1 MEISNVLTLLGGVA
15 FFLYGM
21 NAMGAG
27 LKQVAGPKMESYL
40 WKMSDTPLKGFLL
53 GLLVAAVIQS
63 SSATSVMAVSFVNA
77 GMMGLA
83 QAVTVVLGSNVGTTM
98 TGWILTLSQAGEG
111 SGSVLAQL
119 VSTTALYSLLAV
131 VGIVLVLF
139 VKKNTARS
147 VGSILLGLGTLLL
160 AMTLIGQ
167 AVAPLKENEAFRNVL
182 VAFENPILGILAGVL
197 VGGVTQSASAGV
209 GILQALCVTGA
220 LPYGAAFPMI
230 LGINL
235 GASVPVLLS
244 MIGGSRNGKRAA
256 LSYLFA
262 NALAIPLSYLFYLI
276 MHLVGADGFM
286 SEAASVMGLA
296 IMNTTLRIAAAVFL
310 LPLHKVILKL
320 VTKIVPVL
328 PAEGEDKEEVD
339 SLADSLLNYPPMALE
354 KALAA
359 TEKMAEIAHR
369 NLENALKLFA
379 SYDPALFEM
388 VQEKEGLVDTYEDKL
403 GNFIVRIAKNSLT
416 REQQARL
423 SELLSA
429 IGDLE
434 RLSDHASNLAE
445 TAQEVWEK
453 KIRFSEEA
461 EAEIALLQGAVK
473 EILSLTLSSFVE
485 QDCGKAVL
493 VEPLEETIDEM
504 TKRMRANHIERL
516 QKDQCTILTGFVFN
530 DLITN
535 LERVADH
542 CSNLAFS
549 VLHSA
554 DLTAEAHV
562 YAGAVAG
569 TDAFRQQFNVYR
581 EKYLTPLE

>member
-1 MEISNVLTLLGGVA
+1 
-15 FFLYGM
+15 
-21 NAMGAG
+21 
-27 LKQVAGPKMESYL
+27 

-83 QAVTVVLGSNVGTTM
+83 QAVTVILGSNVGTTM

-111 SGSVLAQL
+111 NDSVLAQL
-119 VSTTALYSLLAV
+119 INTTALYSLLAV

-139 VKKNTARS
+139 VKKSAARS

-167 AVAPLKENEAFRNVL
+167 AVAPLKENEAFRGVL
-182 VAFENPILGILAGVL
+182 VAFENPILGILAGFM
-197 VGGVTQSASAGV
+197 VGGVMQSASAGV

-220 LPYGAAFPMI
+220 LPYGAAFPLI

-244 MIGGSRNGKRAA
+244 MIGGTRSGKRAA

-262 NALAIPLSYLFYLI
+262 NALAIPISYLFYLI
-276 MHLVGADGFM
+276 LHLAGAAGFM
-286 SEAASVMGLA
+286 SASATVMGLA

-310 LPLHKVILKL
+310 LPLHKVILKV

-328 PAEGEDKEEVD
+328 PSEAEDKEEVD

-359 TEKMAEIAHR
+359 TDKMAEIAHR
-369 NLENALKLFA
+369 NLQNAMKLFEE
-379 SYDPALFEM
+379 YDPALFDL

-416 REQQARL
+416 RAQQARV

-434 RLSDHASNLAE
+434 RLSDHANNLAE
-445 TAQEVWEK
+445 TAQEMWEK
-453 KIRFSEEA
+453 KIRFSREA
-461 EAEIALLQGAVK
+461 EAEIALLRGAVE
-473 EILSLTLSSFVE
+473 EILDLTMTAFLR
-485 QDCGKAVL
+485 QDNEKALL

-504 TKRMRANHIERL
+504 TKRLRANHIERL

-535 LERVADH
+535 MERVADH

-549 VLHSA
+549 VMHSA
-554 DLTAEAHV
+554 DLSAEAHV
-562 YAGAVAG
+562 YAGAVVG
-569 TDAFRQQFNVYR
+569 TDAFREQFDRYR
-581 EKYLTPLE
+581 EKYLAPLEQTN